1 MNKLFIVRRLTLESG
16 KYWTDKDT
24 FFFVIV
30 YYFAYHKRYYSVTE
44 QEYNQAIDLW
54 ADQLYSFAMYCCK
67 DRERC
72 RDAMQEAF
80 AALWERRKDVEF
92 ERCKRFLL
100 TVTQHKIIDGIR
112 RDSKNEPLGEELEER
127 QTTRPHDNLDLT
139 STIQTAMRQLS
150 EQQRIILTLHDIEGY
165 NYKEIAEMQEMNYSQ
180 VQVAAFRARC
190 RLREVLRNEE

>member
-1 MNKLFIVRRLTLESG
+1 
-16 KYWTDKDT
+16 
-24 FFFVIV
+24 
-30 YYFAYHKRYYSVTE
+30 
-44 QEYNQAIDLW
+44 
-54 ADQLYSFAMYCCK
+54 MYCCK

-112 RDSKNEPLGEELEER
+112 RDSKNEPLGEEQEER

-180 VQVAAFRARC
+180 VQVAAFQFTKKQFTIHDITIDGSNENHRKQHRAAN
-190 RLREVLRNEE
+190 LQTEGGDA